1 MGWGYRRRLGEVA
14 TSSQVFHLL
23 PMRVTTC
30 EWLSRGPSGYRRR
43 SRRSRRRRGSRCSRS
58 RRRRRSSPIVVVVD
72 RCCRRSS
79 LPSSTSSGCHERGAE
94 RAVHFL
100 LVSRAGV
107 RVVKVPA
114 TEATGVAGEGKAGAA
129 GQSCRKAFRGVWL
142 RDEGLWSTR
151 VGAHERGTLHTRSG
165 YTHQEA
171 RAGLRSVV

>member
-1 MGWGYRRRLGEVA
+1 M
-14 TSSQVFHLL
+14 
-23 PMRVTTC
+23 
-30 EWLSRGPSGYRRR
+30 SGYH
-43 SRRSRRRRGSRCSRS
+43 GGLEG
-58 RRRRRSSPIVVVVD
+58 IVDAVVVAAAVVVVGVAAVVVVVD
-72 RCCRRSS
+72 RRRSS
-79 LPSSTSSGCHERGAE
+79 SSSTVAVVDRRCRRRRRQDVTSVVQSGQYT
-94 RAVHFL
+94 FS

-151 VGAHERGTLHTRSG
+151 VGARERGTLHTRSG